1 MSAGHVLRT
10 ADDLVRSSALLLSM
24 LRYHNQGGATVRPHS
39 CCDLKVSKHRLA
51 SDCARS
57 LCAQASVLSRYH
69 AAESDGTTAD
79 TRGSSFRRCH
89 TWITGFTEQG
99 AKDFTRAYRE
109 AVDAYKIRHPSIA
122 KQMASLSHCRLTT
135 HTKCPLSIH
144 AVGFGMMT
152 PRVIHAQN

>member
-1 MSAGHVLRT
+1 MI
-10 ADDLVRSSALLLSM
+10 LSEAPPCCCPCC
-24 LRYHNQGGATVRPHS
+24 GTIIKVAPHS

-69 AAESDGTTAD
+69 AAESDGTTTN
-79 TRGSSFRRCH
+79 TRGSSFCRCQ
-89 TWITGFTEQG
+89 TYLCFGPPCALKYAQPWITGFKEQG

-109 AVDAYKIRHPSIA
+109 AVDAYKIRHPSLA

-135 HTKCPLSIH
+135 HTNCPLSPCH
-144 AVGFGMMT
+144 
-152 PRVIHAQN
+152 